1 MLTLNGLRKNKDLIN
16 NIDWNMTPEK
26 AVDMYLEW
34 GASWTRGNDF
44 VTGNDESIY
53 FVLFDWEA
61 KPQVT
66 LVKRNMKEVVELAK
80 ISVPKDLFH
89 EAWHEDGKKP
99 GGTVHPLNETLKQW
113 VETVLGDAPGMLQ

>member
-16 NIDWNMTPEK
+16 TIDWNMTPEK

-44 VTGNDESIY
+44 VTGNDESVY
-53 FVLFDWEA
+53 FVLFDWEV

-80 ISVPKDLFH
+80 IPVRSGL
-89 EAWHEDGKKP
+89 
-99 GGTVHPLNETLKQW
+99 L
-113 VETVLGDAPGMLQ
+113 